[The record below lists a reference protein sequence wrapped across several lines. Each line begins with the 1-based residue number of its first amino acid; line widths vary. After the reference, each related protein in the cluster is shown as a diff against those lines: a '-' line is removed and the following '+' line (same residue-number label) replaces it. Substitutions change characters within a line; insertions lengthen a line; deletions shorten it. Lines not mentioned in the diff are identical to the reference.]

1 MAGNLAKSHFRCF
14 DFQKTLHSR
23 DVSYTLSRRFVR
35 LGFRSNCARLAVHYF
50 AVYSVLG
57 SF

>member
-1 MAGNLAKSHFRCF
+1 MAGNLAKSHFICF
-14 DFQKTLHSR
+14 DFQKTFHSR
-23 DVSYTLSRRFVR
+23 DVFYNLSGLFVR
-35 LGFRSNCARLAVHYF
+35 LGLCLNCAGLAVHHF